1 MSAVGFT
8 VDFFIHVVIA
18 DRGDGKMQSTS
29 EDCWGSG
36 KGLGGKPGV
45 AVHLI
50 RVLDRL
56 GTKERV

>member
-1 MSAVGFT
+1 M
-8 VDFFIHVVIA
+8 IA
-18 DRGDGKMQSTS
+18 DRGDEKMQSTS

-56 GTKERV
+56 GT